1 MGIVVQPD
9 SGTYICL
16 QSLQKSEVAGKTYGG
31 PPIEIQTARP
41 SPEWWDVREQ
51 ARVLPAVGHLT
62 LSQDLKMTL
71 AGHVK
76 VACSLKSL
84 GPLQT
89 QIRNRIEKRITHGP
103 CLVVFVLRCFGS
115 LDQLLI
121 MERELEG

>member
-1 MGIVVQPD
+1 M
-9 SGTYICL
+9 
-16 QSLQKSEVAGKTYGG
+16 YGG

-62 LSQDLKMTL
+62 LSQDLKTTSHSSMTL

-103 CLVVFVLRCFGS
+103 WLAVFVLRCFGS

-121 MERELEG
+121 MKRELEG